1 MILPIPTWEATLARQ
16 VMRTTGMPFFS
27 ISLPIVA
34 PLRVPVPQ
42 VAVKITAPMPELAN
56 SDAMPAPIS
65 SILLGIAPVPVVTK

>member
-1 MILPIPTWEATLARQ
+1 MILPIPTCAATLDRQ
-16 VMRTTGMPFFS
+16 VMSTTGIPLFS

-42 VAVKITAPMPELAN
+42 VAVKMTAPIPELA
-56 SDAMPAPIS
+56 SSSAMPAPIS